1 MGNGS
6 CPFDPLSWF
15 GHEDMRSRMESESFE
30 PNTAFI
36 CAYPKSVSVCI
47 IALSCNL
54 AIDDVVYY
62 II

>member
-6 CPFDPLSWF
+6 CPFDPLSWY
-15 GHEDMRSRMESESFE
+15 GHEDMRIEMESESFD
-30 PNTAFI
+30 PSTACI
-36 CAYPKSVSVCI
+36 YAYLSSVFVCI